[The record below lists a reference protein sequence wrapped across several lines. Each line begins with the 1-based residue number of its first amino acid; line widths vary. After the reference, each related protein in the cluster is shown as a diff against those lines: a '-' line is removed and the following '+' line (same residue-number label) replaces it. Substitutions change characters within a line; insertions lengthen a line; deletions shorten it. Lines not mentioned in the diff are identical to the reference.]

1 MEHKKTSHLKPLNIK
16 RSLTANHR
24 TYKDLS
30 PQTMEHK
37 KDLSPQT
44 MEHKKTSHLKPWK
57 IKRPHLKPWNIKR
70 PLTSNHGI

>member
-1 MEHKKTSHLKPLNIK
+1 MEHKKTSHLKPWNIK
-16 RSLTANHR
+16 RSLNHR

-44 MEHKKTSHLKPWK
+44 MEHKKDLSPQTMEHK
-57 IKRPHLKPWNIKR
+57 KRPHLNPWNIKR
-70 PLTSNHGI
+70 PLTSNHGT

>member
-1 MEHKKTSHLKPLNIK
+1 MEHKKTSHLKPWNIK
-16 RSLTANHR
+16 RSLNHR
-24 TYKDLS
+24 TY
-30 PQTMEHK
+30 

>member
-1 MEHKKTSHLKPLNIK
+1 MGN
-16 RSLTANHR
+16 
-24 TYKDLS
+24 
-30 PQTMEHK
+30 K